1 MTKIFAFLVLL
12 LSAFPVRA
20 EKADD
25 GFYTRFDAGGV
36 YSTQAPL
43 KKGFSVR
50 TGIGQKWADMLRTEF
65 TVEYTRTVMRG
76 RGAYDGQAGNVRT
89 RLPSLAAMASAYVDL
104 FDLKNITPY
113 VGAGIGVSRNALPD
127 AVVDGRQVFGL
138 TRFRTAWQVSGGIGI
153 GLPENLVLDIGYAYT
168 DLGRFSTKTSL
179 PPVLTQ
185 DVKVRKI
192 NIGLRYN
199 F

>member
-1 MTKIFAFLVLL
+1 MTKIFAFLFLM

-20 EKADD
+20 EKTDD

-36 YSTQAPL
+36 YSTQTSL
-43 KKGFSVR
+43 KKGISVR
-50 TGIGQKWADMLRTEF
+50 AGVGQKWADMLRTEL

-76 RGAYDGQAGNVRT
+76 RGSYDGRAVNVRT

-104 FDLKNITPY
+104 FEFKNVTPY
-113 VGAGIGVSRNALPD
+113 IGAGAGVSRNALPD

-168 DLGRFSTKTSL
+168 DLGKFSTKTSL